1 MTVSMQVSKRI
12 YAGNG
17 VTRRWEVDFPLA
29 SPQDVRV
36 YVTSPAGAETEL
48 AEDFEL
54 NAAGT
59 ELEYPTL
66 SSGKPPL
73 AEGWSLT
80 LERHTPLTQEIDL
93 LRQGELDAEVLE
105 SGYDKL
111 TLMVQELNEKVSRSI
126 KYPVSTVVNDL
137 ETDGFLRNI
146 LSIKQEA
153 LNASSSAVASAQDAQ
168 ASASTA
174 QQTAQSAL
182 AAIASS
188 KVSAQNDIAAS
199 GAAVENTLQTY
210 LSAAQNEAET
220 ARYYAERSI
229 GKTVGEVYYSQSAA
243 ETDNPGALPLFTGET
258 IASASTLYP
267 DFYAWLQNHSGLT
280 CTAAEYEAALST
292 YGECPK
298 YVLADGNL
306 RLPLL
311 KNYIKCANE
320 TDGITQKKAGLPNI
334 TGYTGLGESE
344 NLQDGAFGK
353 RTESKRYTNG
363 TGYSASANAIYLD
376 ASRSSSVY
384 GQSDTVT
391 PAHTTLYPWVCAYN
405 AAVAAST
412 AQTAQFQS
420 ALSGKVDVPF
430 GKTQA
435 DVDFVVESYSDEN
448 GNWYR
453 QYKSGWL
460 EQGGFGKG
468 TITFLKPYSAPP
480 NVITGS
486 ANKTGD
492 GLPARGNEVTATG
505 FYLYGGNQDT
515 LSAYWEAKGQGE

>member
-1 MTVSMQVSKRI
+1 
-12 YAGNG
+12 
-17 VTRRWEVDFPLA
+17 
-29 SPQDVRV
+29 
-36 YVTSPAGAETEL
+36 
-48 AEDFEL
+48 
-54 NAAGT
+54 
-59 ELEYPTL
+59 
-66 SSGKPPL
+66 
-73 AEGWSLT
+73 
-80 LERHTPLTQEIDL
+80 
-93 LRQGELDAEVLE
+93 
-105 SGYDKL
+105 
-111 TLMVQELNEKVSRSI
+111 
-126 KYPVSTVVNDL
+126 
-137 ETDGFLRNI
+137 
-146 LSIKQEA
+146 
-153 LNASSSAVASAQDAQ
+153 
-168 ASASTA
+168 
-174 QQTAQSAL
+174 
-182 AAIASS
+182 
-188 KVSAQNDIAAS
+188 
-199 GAAVENTLQTY
+199 
-210 LSAAQNEAET
+210 
-220 ARYYAERSI
+220 
-229 GKTVGEVYYSQSAA
+229 
-243 ETDNPGALPLFTGET
+243 TDNPGALPLFTGET

-280 CTAAEYEAALST
+280 CSAAEYEAALST

-448 GNWYR
+448 GSWYR

-492 GLPARGNEVTATG
+492 GLPARANEVTATG